1 MHQTL
6 ELTPLTSVIKHVSR
20 HFWSTSHFWCP
31 KGIFGTNRC
40 PVRRWLGC
48 QVAKARRK
56 SSKFDETTFS
66 FDDTKGKQW
75 SFWKHLQEMCASL
88 QALSVP
94 PKSTS
99 QIFQSDS
106 HATRLY
112 EIAMQV
118 LTMPLLWVVQMA
130 PFDSLVKW
138 VEKKRRLA
146 SRGMNGT
153 GLKLIFAA
161 VRLWVETFLAKRK
174 LER

>member
-1 MHQTL
+1 
-6 ELTPLTSVIKHVSR
+6 
-20 HFWSTSHFWCP
+20 
-31 KGIFGTNRC
+31 
-40 PVRRWLGC
+40 
-48 QVAKARRK
+48 
-56 SSKFDETTFS
+56 
-66 FDDTKGKQW
+66 
-75 SFWKHLQEMCASL
+75 MCASL

-106 HATRLY
+106 LATILY

-146 SRGMNGT
+146 SRGNEWNRT
-153 GLKLIFAA
+153 EVDFCCCETVSRDIFGKEKA
-161 VRLWVETFLAKRK
+161 
-174 LER
+174 